1 MRYYYPPLIDP
12 IIHFGRSMKEWS
24 ITRVLLLLG
33 VPLMA
38 VVLLIMTFSTYQ
50 IAEHYLVRAYARNSQ
65 TRALAQAH
73 ELKQMLLEARNEL
86 LYLARTELT
95 ANSVREYWMHKPIA
109 QRNRY
114 REIAFHGHSSSR
126 NFVLLNTGDHIWHV
140 PDDQASTVKFGVFSR
155 QENDEGEQS
164 NFVQIEQPTQ
174 VYYSSVPQ
182 NTSMQNLELSVI
194 RLTTRAYDS
203 LGRPGGI
210 ITLSIDLGELQKI
223 MHLYSSPQSPLYI
236 FPQEKERVR
245 SFFFDESGWMLF
257 ESGANGGQRS
267 RLSIDA
273 LRSGLQGDI
282 GRPGFDTAFR
292 PSPLHERY
300 WTMVTSVQAGKS
312 GQLALGTLFKQE
324 YTGDKDLFV
333 NYAPVDFPEDPS
345 LPSTIIG
352 GIGCIDTSFMFK
364 SAIYEVVMA
373 LSIALLAFIMLSMC
387 AFFYLNRR
395 ISRPLRMLCSAI
407 EQRALNENTAHLD
420 LSPLPKELRSI
431 QHTVNVLLMQLQS
444 AKNEIGIRQCMMF
457 DQLQRQPVSLDEI
470 IAQNRAVDQAQLNEP
485 LCGIVGGSQAVR
497 NLYGMIQKASQVM
510 ADVLI
515 VGETGTGKELTAE
528 AIHRSSPLANG
539 PFLSINCGA
548 LDENLLLDALF
559 GHVKGAFSEAKED
572 RKGAFLAASGGTLH
586 LDEIGNASPK
596 VQQALLRALSVR
608 HIRPLGSDQN
618 IPFTARIIAAT
629 NVDLLE
635 CAKKDTF
642 REDLYYR
649 LAVITIYT
657 PPLRQRKE
665 DLPALVRYFLRE
677 ISGQNKNIELSRG
690 ALEKIM
696 NYDWPGNIREL
707 KNCIT
712 RSVAFMDGNILLDEH
727 IHVNTGA
734 DASRLHAPG
743 GMIQAYSPPA
753 EEVERE
759 KEDGMNSSSE
769 SGLKKQ
775 DGLPDSLN
783 TRQRE
788 AWPCICRE
796 GGTNRATYQRIVG
809 GAISVRT
816 AQYDLQDLVNKGL
829 LDKEGRGPSLRYVLP
844 RSQRE

>member
-1 MRYYYPPLIDP
+1 MRYYHPPLISP
-12 IIHFGRSMKEWS
+12 IIHFGRSIKEWS

-50 IAEHYLVRAYARNSQ
+50 IAKHYLVRAYARNSQ
-65 TRALAQAH
+65 TRALAQAY

-86 LYLARTELT
+86 LYLARTEPT
-95 ANSVREYWMHKPIA
+95 ADSVRQYWLHKPVA

-114 REIAFHGHSSSR
+114 REVAFHSHSPAR
-126 NFVLLNTGDHIWHV
+126 NFVLLNTGEHIWQL
-140 PDDQASTVKFGVFSR
+140 PDDQASASKFGVFSR
-155 QENDEGEQS
+155 QENDEAGQS
-164 NFVQIEQPTQ
+164 NFVQIEQPVQ
-174 VYYSSVPQ
+174 VYYSSVPH
-182 NTSMQNLELSVI
+182 NESMQNLEISVI
-194 RLTTRAYDS
+194 RLTTRAYDA
-203 LGRPGGI
+203 LGRSAGI
-210 ITLSIDLGELQKI
+210 VTLSVDLGELQKI
-223 MHLYSSPQSPLYI
+223 MHMYSSQQSPLYI
-236 FPQEKERVR
+236 FPQEKERVL
-245 SFFFDESGWMLF
+245 SFFFDEAGWMLF

-282 GRPGFDTAFR
+282 GRPGFDSAFR

-312 GQLALGTLFKQE
+312 GQLALGSLFKQE
-324 YTGDKDLFV
+324 YSGDNDLFV

-345 LPSTIIG
+345 LPPSIIG

-373 LSIALLAFIMLSMC
+373 LSVALLAFILLSMC

-395 ISRPLRMLCSAI
+395 ISRPLRILCSAI
-407 EQRALNENTAHLD
+407 EKRALNEDTSHLD
-420 LSPLPKELRSI
+420 LSPLPKELQNI

-444 AKNEIGIRQCMMF
+444 AKNEIGIRQCMML

-470 IAQNRAVDQAQLNEP
+470 IAQNRAVDQNQVSEP

-497 NLYGMIQKASQVM
+497 NLYAMIQKASQVM

-528 AIHRSSPLANG
+528 AIHHSSPLASG

-572 RKGAFLAASGGTLH
+572 RKGAFQAASGGTLH

-608 HIRPLGSDQN
+608 HIRPLGSDQD
-618 IPFTARIIAAT
+618 IPFTARVIAAT

-635 CAKKDTF
+635 CAKNGTF

-649 LAVITIYT
+649 LAVITINT
-657 PPLRQRKE
+657 PSLRQRKE
-665 DLPALVRYFLRE
+665 DLPALVRYFLR
-677 ISGQNKNIELSRG
+677 QTAAHNKNIELSRG

-712 RSVAFMDGNILLDEH
+712 RSVAFMDGNILLEEH
-727 IHVNTGA
+727 ISLGRA
-734 DASRLHAPG
+734 
-743 GMIQAYSPPA
+743 A
-753 EEVERE
+753 EPTSAQ
-759 KEDGMNSSSE
+759 NSE
-769 SGLKKQ
+769 SIQPKNY
-775 DGLPDSLN
+775 DEVPTTDVAETPDEAESSVASSHGDYDDVLEMLN
-783 TRQRE
+783 LRQRE
-788 AWPCICRE
+788 AWPDILRE
-796 GGTNRATYQRIVG
+796 GGTNRASYQRMLG
-809 GAISVRT
+809 SAISVRT
-816 AQYDLQDLVNKGL
+816 AQYDLQDFVSKGL
-829 LDKEGRGPSLRYVLP
+829 LRKKGRGPSLRYVLA
-844 RSQRE
+844 RSEQ